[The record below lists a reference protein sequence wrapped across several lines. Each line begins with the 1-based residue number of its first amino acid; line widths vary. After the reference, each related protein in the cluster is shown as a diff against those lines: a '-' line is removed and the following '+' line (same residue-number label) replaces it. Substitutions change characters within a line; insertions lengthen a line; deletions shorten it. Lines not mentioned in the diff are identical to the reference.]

1 MKKCLLKT
9 APPHWYWKYPMGIL
23 LAFWFAVLSTSAVSA
38 QTVVVTGNTNNINIK
53 KINLL
58 VGSERLEQTSPTS
71 NGNPVPADIPVLIES
86 VVLETDEEIF
96 VTSRRPVVTNP
107 NPVLGTDQIAPA
119 NVEIINS
126 NKPFV
131 GHRQDDFLEHL
142 EDVVSTA
149 DLRSYWSIGSQP
161 SIPRGERFVD
171 LHYPFPSSGFILFS
185 ERNGNSSIDFVP
197 LGLDGKP
204 VPGATTVQIRG
215 YQWNTGVNHLTDNP
229 SQKQWLVVFPA
240 SLFNTLQPVAGV
252 RVVSINEPDGKLV
265 FFVGDLAAA
274 PDYAGP
280 VSNQTESKA
289 VLNVLDNDEIN
300 QGPVRR
306 FDVDLTVITP
316 FPDNTL
322 IFNDDGTVDVPA
334 GTPAGVYT
342 MTYQI
347 TDVVGGESA
356 QTTATVRVFEM
367 MPEANDDNAEATAIG
382 ASALIQ
388 VLDNDWINGEP
399 ANLNNVNL
407 SELTNTS
414 NGVLTLN
421 VDGTVDLAPGT
432 ASGSYRL
439 TYQICDKTDSSKC
452 DTAVVTV
459 FVDIR
464 EVDAADDNFGTYNQ
478 NGVLGNVLIN
488 DRINGIPVS
497 PNQVAALITDTGGL
511 TGLTLQENGVL
522 RVSGTVAPGS
532 YVLEYE
538 LSEVLNPA
546 NKDLAEVRFVVSPDP
561 VDPLNEIDAVDDDF
575 GTYDQ
580 NGVIGNVLANDKIN
594 GDPVGPNQVAVVIT
608 DASGLT
614 GLTLEENGV
623 LRSSGTVAPGSY
635 VLEYELSEA
644 LNPDNKD
651 LAKVRF
657 VVSPDP
663 TDPTDPTDPVD
674 PVDPVNQIDAV
685 DDDFETYDQ
694 QGVVGNVLVNDRING
709 VAVNSAQVVLN
720 ITDNG
725 GLAGVTI
732 DENGVLR
739 LSERAAPG
747 SYVLEYRVSE
757 TANPDN
763 SDVAKVRFVVN
774 ATLITLVNDVA
785 VTNQNQAVIIPVLT
799 NDETESG
806 AFDLETLEVTVAPSN
821 GTSSINDNGT
831 VAYTPASNFNGEDE
845 FTYRVCDG
853 VDGTACSTAVVT
865 VTVKP
870 ILIDITKTVDKTNI
884 SVGETLT
891 YTVNV
896 TNNSDFAVENVVVED
911 LLPDL
916 LLYASSSPAPA
927 EDNTWIFTR
936 MAAGE
941 SFSMTIDA
949 VAVSPGEVTNTAT
962 LNIGEYETSAESPSV
977 TIGQLPVDLK
987 ISKTSNDAEIYQG
1000 NEFEYEIRVENVG
1013 TSLATDVTVIDNL
1026 PAGLAYINSS
1036 YTASSDEVEARSSTS
1051 GNQISW
1057 TIASFP
1063 AGATLTITLK
1073 VQADQVGVKINTVE
1087 VSAGEQEELNPEDN
1101 LAQDTNEVL
1110 TFFVPNVITPG
1121 DRDNKNDEF
1130 VIKGIERFASSRLVI
1145 FNRWGNH
1152 VFEADNYQNNWDAQG
1167 LTGGSYFYVLE
1178 LTDSNGKTQTFKGW
1192 VQVIKD

>member
-9 APPHWYWKYPMGIL
+9 APPYWYWKYPVGIL
-23 LAFWFAVLSTSAVSA
+23 LVFWFAILTTNVVSA

-58 VGSERLEQTSPTS
+58 VGSERFEQTSPT
-71 NGNPVPADIPVLIES
+71 NNVNPIPANIPVLIES

-161 SIPRGERFVD
+161 SIPQGERFVD
-171 LHYPFPSSGFILFS
+171 LHYPFPSSGYILFS

-197 LGLDGKP
+197 LGLDGRP

-215 YQWNTGVNHLTDNP
+215 YQWNTGVNHVTDNP

-240 SLFNTLQPVAGV
+240 SLFNTLQPIAGV

-265 FFVGDLAAA
+265 FFVGDLAVA

-280 VSNQTESKA
+280 VNNQTESKA

-300 QGPVRR
+300 QGPVQR

-356 QTTATVRVFEM
+356 QSTATVRVFEM

-407 SELTNTS
+407 SQLTNSS

-421 VDGTVDLAPGT
+421 NDGTIDVAPGT

-439 TYQICDKTDSSKC
+439 TYQICDKSDSSKC

-497 PNQVAALITDTGGL
+497 PNQVAAVITDTGGL
-511 TGLTLQENGVL
+511 SGLTLQENGVL
-522 RVSGTVAPGS
+522 RVPGNIAPGS

-538 LSEVLNPA
+538 LSEVLNPT
-546 NKDLAEVRFVVSPDP
+546 NKDSAEVRFVVSPDP
-561 VDPLNEIDAVDDDF
+561 IDPVNEIDAVDDDF
-575 GTYDQ
+575 GTYHQ
-580 NGVIGNVLANDKIN
+580 NGIIGNVLVNDKIN
-594 GDPVGPNQVAVVIT
+594 GGAVTSEQVVLNIT
-608 DASGLT
+608 DNGGLT
-614 GLTLEENGV
+614 GVTIDATGV
-623 LRSSGTVAPGSY
+623 LRVSGTVAAGSY
-635 VLEYELSEA
+635 LLEYELTEA

-663 TDPTDPTDPVD
+663 TDPTDPTDPV
-674 PVDPVNQIDAV
+674 NEIDAV
-685 DDDFETYDQ
+685 DDDFGTYDQ
-694 QGVVGNVLVNDRING
+694 HGVIGNVLANDKING
-709 VAVNSAQVVLN
+709 VAVNSDQVVLN

-725 GLAGVTI
+725 GLTGVVI
-732 DENGVLR
+732 DATGVLR
-739 LSERAAPG
+739 LSKRAAPG
-747 SYVLEYRVSE
+747 SYVLEYRISE
-757 TANPDN
+757 TADPDN
-763 SDVAKVRFVVN
+763 NDVAKVRFVVN

-785 VTNQNQAVIIPVLT
+785 ETNQNQAVTIAVLK
-799 NDETESG
+799 NDKTESQ
-806 AFDLETLEVTVAPSN
+806 AFNLETLEVTVAPSN
-821 GTSSINDNGT
+821 GTSSINDDGT
-831 VAYTPASNFNGEDE
+831 VTYAPASNFNGEDE
-845 FTYRVCDG
+845 FTYSVCDG

-891 YTVNV
+891 YTVTV

-927 EDNTWIFTR
+927 EDNTWIFTQ

-962 LNIGEYETSAESPSV
+962 LNIGEYEASAESPSV

-1013 TSLATDVTVIDNL
+1013 TSLATDVTVTDDL
-1026 PAGLAYINSS
+1026 PAGLTYINSS
-1036 YTASSDEVEARSSTS
+1036 YTASSDEIEARSSTS

-1073 VQADQVGVKINTVE
+1073 VQAGQVGVKTNTVE
-1087 VSAGEQEELNPEDN
+1087 VSTREQEELNPEDN
-1101 LAQDTNEVL
+1101 IAQDTNEVL

-1130 VIKGIERFASSRLVI
+1130 VIKGIERFAASRLVI

-1167 LTGGSYFYVLE
+1167 LTAGSYFYVLE